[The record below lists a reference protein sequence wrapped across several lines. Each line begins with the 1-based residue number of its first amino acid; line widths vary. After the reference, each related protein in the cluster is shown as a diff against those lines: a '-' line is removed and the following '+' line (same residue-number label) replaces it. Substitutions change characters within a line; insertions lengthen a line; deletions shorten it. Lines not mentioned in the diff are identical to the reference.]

1 MLLLSHLLA
10 GFRTTGDV
18 FIHPRSYKLVQ
29 PEGSQGDVY
38 GLTRDMGRVGTDIR
52 KSINKV
58 NSDNHGETYPTA
70 S

>member
-18 FIHPRSYKLVQ
+18 FSRPRSYKLVQ
-29 PEGSQGDVY
+29 REDSQADVY
-38 GLTRDMGRVGTDIR
+38 VLARDMRHVGTDIR
-52 KSINKV
+52 ISIDKV